1 MKEVLLPEL
10 AESVVEGE
18 ILKWLVQEGESIALE
33 QPLCE
38 VMTDKVT
45 VELPSPYAGVLHQR
59 LAQEGDVVAVHA
71 AIAVIAEAGASA
83 GGASA
88 SRGGESVQNAAATTA
103 PSVTQGIQ
111 ETGENP
117 TTTDANLPTQATED
131 REQMAEDS
139 APADSGGSIV
149 EAGNVAAK
157 GEDDTSLFKAFAS
170 DEAVR
175 LEGLGNRSG
184 SGAPGTYTGGTGAIL
199 NRAQTTFGRTD
210 GRVLAVPAA
219 RQMARQLGVDLAQV
233 QGSGPN
239 GRVRVGDVM
248 AHGGGQGGQTQTAPV
263 PSAPA
268 QAQVAAPAQAAPQPA
283 PAPAA
288 PAAKGAGGMPVAP
301 VQYRTPKGYEHLED
315 RVPLRGMRRAISNQ
329 MQASHLYT
337 VRTLTVDEVNLT
349 KLVEFRSR
357 VKDDAQAAG
366 VKLSYLPFIF
376 KAVAAALR
384 KYPSLNSSFDEATG
398 EIVMKRYYNLGMAV
412 ATDAGLTVPV
422 LRDVNHKSIF
432 ELASQVTDLAGRA
445 QAGKLTPD
453 ELAGSTFSITN
464 IGSIGALFSFPIIN
478 VPDAAILGVHSIQK
492 RPIVNERDEIVIA
505 HMMYLSL
512 SFDHRLVDGAEAAR
526 FCKEVIRLLENPDR
540 LMLEAM

>member
-18 ILKWLVQEGESIALE
+18 ILKWLVQEGDTIALE

-45 VELPSPYAGVLHQR
+45 VELPSPVAGVLSRR
-59 LAQEGDVVAVHA
+59 LAGEGDVVAVHA
-71 AIAVIAEAGASA
+71 AIALIDET
-83 GGASA
+83 GGA
-88 SRGGESVQNAAATTA
+88 AAAPAPAATA
-103 PSVTQGIQ
+103 PAPAAEPLS
-111 ETGENP
+111 
-117 TTTDANLPTQATED
+117 TQAQEE
-131 REQMAEDS
+131 REQV
-139 APADSGGSIV
+139 GGSIV
-149 EAGNVAAK
+149 EAGHLQK
-157 GEDDTSLFKAFAS
+157 GADDDSTSLFKAFSS
-170 DEAVR
+170 DEKVQVQ
-175 LEGLGNRSG
+175 GLGARQLS
-184 SGAPGTYTGGTGAIL
+184 APAAPTQPT
-199 NRAQTTFGRTD
+199 RAD

-219 RQMARQLGVDLAQV
+219 RQLARELNLDLTQV
-233 QGSGPN
+233 RGSGPN
-239 GRVRVGDVM
+239 GRIRVSDVL
-248 AHGGGQGGQTQTAPV
+248 AHQGINQGQ
-263 PSAPA
+263 SAPA
-268 QAQVAAPAQAAPQPA
+268 QPAAPAQAPAQAAQPA
-283 PAPAA
+283 AA
-288 PAAKGAGGMPVAP
+288 PAAKAPAAGGLPVAP

-337 VRTLTVDEVNLT
+337 VRTLTVDEVNLS
-349 KLVEFRSR
+349 KLVEFRAR
-357 VKDDAQAAG
+357 VKDDAAAAG

-384 KYPSLNSSFDEATG
+384 KFPSLNTSFDEATQ
-398 EIVMKRYYNLGMAV
+398 EIVQKRYYNIGMAV

-422 LRDVNHKSIF
+422 LKDVNHKSVF
-432 ELASQVTDLAGRA
+432 DLAREVSDLAVRA
-445 QAGKLTPD
+445 QGGKLQAD
-453 ELAGSTFSITN
+453 ELAGSTFSVTN

-478 VPDAAILGVHSIQK
+478 VPDAAILGIHSIQK
-492 RPIVNERDEIVIA
+492 RPIVDEDDNIVVA

>member
-1 MKEVLLPEL
+1 MKEILLPEL

-18 ILKWLVQEGESIALE
+18 ILKWLVNEGDTIALE

-45 VELPSPYAGVLHQR
+45 VELPSPAAGILHKR
-59 LAQEGDVVAVHA
+59 MAQEGDVVAVHA
-71 AIAVIAEAGASA
+71 VIALIDE
-83 GGASA
+83 
-88 SRGGESVQNAAATTA
+88 GGEANAVAT
-103 PSVTQGIQ
+103 PSPTQAIQ
-111 ETGENP
+111 DSGENP
-117 TTTDANLPTQATED
+117 TTTDAKLPPQALEE
-131 REQMAEDS
+131 REQMTD
-139 APADSGGSIV
+139 DDDQGGSIV
-149 EAGNVAAK
+149 EAGHMK
-157 GEDDTSLFKAFAS
+157 GGADDDSSSLFKAFAS
-170 DEAVR
+170 DEQVKVQ
-175 LEGLGNRSG
+175 GLGNRSG
-184 SGAPGTYTGGTGAIL
+184 SGAPGSSTAGTGTL
-199 NRAQTTFGRTD
+199 NRQPEPAARAD
-210 GRVLAVPAA
+210 GRILAVPAA
-219 RQMARQLGVDLAQV
+219 RQLARELGIDLAQV

-239 GRVRVGDVM
+239 GRIRVQDVT
-248 AHGGGQGGQTQTAPV
+248 AHGRTQEQGQQGRGE
-263 PSAPA
+263 
-268 QAQVAAPAQAAPQPA
+268 QAAAPQPQA
-283 PAPAA
+283 QAVPTSPAPATA
-288 PAAKGAGGMPVAP
+288 NPPQTATKGTGGMPVAP

-349 KLVEFRSR
+349 KLVDFRAR
-357 VKDDAQAAG
+357 VKDEAKEAG

-376 KAVAAALR
+376 KAVTAALK
-384 KYPSLNSSFDEATG
+384 KYPSLNTSFDEEKQ
-398 EIVMKRYYNLGMAV
+398 EIVQKRYYNMGMAV

-432 ELASQVTDLAGRA
+432 ELAREVVDLAGRA
-445 QAGKLTPD
+445 QAGKLAAD

-478 VPDAAILGVHSIQK
+478 VPDAAILGIHSIVK
-492 RPIVNERDEIVIA
+492 RPIVDEHDNIVVA

-526 FCKEVIRLLENPDR
+526 FCREVIRLLENPDR

>member
-18 ILKWLVQEGESIALE
+18 ILKWLVQEGDTIALE

-45 VELPSPYAGVLHQR
+45 VELPSPVAGVLSRR
-59 LAQEGDVVAVHA
+59 LAGEGDVVAVHA
-71 AIAVIAEAGASA
+71 AIALIDET
-83 GGASA
+83 GGA
-88 SRGGESVQNAAATTA
+88 AAAPAPAATA
-103 PSVTQGIQ
+103 PAPAAAPLS
-111 ETGENP
+111 
-117 TTTDANLPTQATED
+117 TQAQEE
-131 REQMAEDS
+131 REQV
-139 APADSGGSIV
+139 GGSIV
-149 EAGNVAAK
+149 EAGHLQK
-157 GEDDTSLFKAFAS
+157 GADDDSTSLFKAFSS
-170 DEAVR
+170 DEKVQVQ
-175 LEGLGNRSG
+175 GLGARQLS
-184 SGAPGTYTGGTGAIL
+184 APAAPTQPT
-199 NRAQTTFGRTD
+199 RAD

-219 RQMARQLGVDLAQV
+219 RQLARELNLDLTQV
-233 QGSGPN
+233 RGSGPN
-239 GRVRVGDVM
+239 GRIRVSDVL
-248 AHGGGQGGQTQTAPV
+248 AHQGINQGQ
-263 PSAPA
+263 SAPA
-268 QAQVAAPAQAAPQPA
+268 QPAAPAQAPAQAAQPA
-283 PAPAA
+283 AA
-288 PAAKGAGGMPVAP
+288 PAAKAPAAGGLPVAP

-337 VRTLTVDEVNLT
+337 VRTLTVDEVNLS
-349 KLVEFRSR
+349 KLVEFRAR
-357 VKDDAQAAG
+357 VKDDAAAAG

-384 KYPSLNSSFDEATG
+384 KFPSLNTSFDEATQ
-398 EIVMKRYYNLGMAV
+398 EIVQKRYYNIGMAV

-422 LRDVNHKSIF
+422 LKDVNHKSVF
-432 ELASQVTDLAGRA
+432 DLAREVSDLAVRA
-445 QAGKLTPD
+445 QGGKLQAD
-453 ELAGSTFSITN
+453 ELAGSTFSVTN

-478 VPDAAILGVHSIQK
+478 VPDAAILGIHSIQK
-492 RPIVNERDEIVIA
+492 RPIVDEYDNIVVA

>member
-18 ILKWLVQEGESIALE
+18 ILKWLVQEGDTIALE

-45 VELPSPYAGVLHQR
+45 VELPSPVAGVLSKR
-59 LAQEGDVVAVHA
+59 LAGEGDVVAVHA
-71 AIAVIAEAGASA
+71 AIALIDEGGSAGAAAPTPTQAIQASA
-83 GGASA
+83 GSPAAPGSA
-88 SRGGESVQNAAATTA
+88 LPPQA
-103 PSVTQGIQ
+103 Q
-111 ETGENP
+111 EE
-117 TTTDANLPTQATED
+117 
-131 REQMAEDS
+131 REQVGGAASE
-139 APADSGGSIV
+139 GGSIV
-149 EAGNVAAK
+149 EAGHMKK
-157 GEDDTSLFKAFAS
+157 GADDDSTSLFKAFAS
-170 DEAVR
+170 DEKIQVQ
-175 LEGLGNRSG
+175 GLTNRAGENLAG
-184 SGAPGTYTGGTGAIL
+184 SGAPGTYTGGVGSIL
-199 NRAQTTFGRTD
+199 NREPTPAGRAD

-219 RQMARQLGVDLAQV
+219 RQLARELGLDLGQV

-239 GRVRVGDVM
+239 GRIRVPDVL
-248 AHGGGQGGQTQTAPV
+248 AHRDQASSAQAAPTQNAPAQ
-263 PSAPA
+263 SAPA
-268 QAQVAAPAQAAPQPA
+268 QA
-283 PAPAA
+283 
-288 PAAKGAGGMPVAP
+288 AKASAGGLPVAP
-301 VQYRTPKGYEHLED
+301 VQYRTPKGYEALED
-315 RVPLRGMRRAISNQ
+315 RVPLRGMRRAISTQ

-349 KLVEFRSR
+349 KLVEFRAR
-357 VKDDAQAAG
+357 VKDEAAASG

-376 KAVAAALR
+376 KAVTVALR
-384 KYPSLNSSFDEATG
+384 KFPSLNTSFDEATQ
-398 EIVMKRYYNLGMAV
+398 EIVQKRYYNLGMAV

-422 LRDVNHKSIF
+422 IKDVNHKSVF
-432 ELASQVTDLAGRA
+432 DLAREVTDLAGRA
-445 QAGKLTPD
+445 QAGKLQAD

-478 VPDAAILGVHSIQK
+478 VPDAAILGVHSIVK
-492 RPIVNERDEIVIA
+492 RPIVNEYDEIVVA

>member
-18 ILKWLVQEGESIALE
+18 ILKWLVQEGETVALE

-45 VELPSPYAGVLHQR
+45 VELPSPYAGVLERR
-59 LAQEGDVVAVHA
+59 LANEGDVVAVHA
-71 AIAVIAEAGASA
+71 PIAVIVEAGAATS
-83 GGASA
+83 G
-88 SRGGESVQNAAATTA
+88 GGERASQTSSA
-103 PSVTQGIQ
+103 PSVTQAIQ
-111 ETGENP
+111 ETFENP
-117 TTTDANLPTQATED
+117 ETTEAPLPTQAAEE
-131 REQMAEDS
+131 REHVS
-139 APADSGGSIV
+139 GSIV
-149 EAGNVAAK
+149 EAGHTAEK
-157 GEDDTSLFKAFAS
+157 GDDDASLFKAFAS
-170 DEAVR
+170 DETVR
-175 LEGLGNRSG
+175 LQGLENRSG
-184 SGAPGTYTGGTGAIL
+184 SNTPGTYTGGTGSIL
-199 NRAQTTFGRTD
+199 NRAQTPSGRTD

-219 RQMARQLGVDLAQV
+219 RKLARELGVDLAGV

-239 GRVRVGDVM
+239 GRVRVDDVT
-248 AHGGGQGGQTQTAPV
+248 AHAQSPQSQPTAPAQTAP
-263 PSAPA
+263 AP
-268 QAQVAAPAQAAPQPA
+268 APQPA
-283 PAPAA
+283 PAAPTPQPA
-288 PAAKGAGGMPVAP
+288 PAARGPGGMPVAP

-349 KLVEFRSR
+349 RLVEFRSR
-357 VKDDAQAAG
+357 VKDEAQAAG

-398 EIVMKRYYNLGMAV
+398 EIVMKRYFNIGMAV

-422 LRDVNHKSIF
+422 LRDVNQKSIF
-432 ELASQVTDLAGRA
+432 ELARQVSDLASRA

-453 ELAGSTFSITN
+453 ELAGSTFSVTN

-492 RPIVNERDEIVIA
+492 RPIVNERDEIEIA